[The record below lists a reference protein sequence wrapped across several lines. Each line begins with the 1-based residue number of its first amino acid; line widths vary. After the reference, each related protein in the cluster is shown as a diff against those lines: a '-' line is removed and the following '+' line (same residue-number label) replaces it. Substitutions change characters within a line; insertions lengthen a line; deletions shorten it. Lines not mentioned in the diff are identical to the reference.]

1 MVFPKM
7 IILGIFANGRQG
19 SRGPQGWL
27 GWVGVRTKSM
37 KFKPYSAMIFKIWLL
52 LDRIRTG
59 WCWFKRWALGRYE
72 RAEVPTH
79 WYLQELPK
87 TLYSAFTALWQRL
100 LVFRI
105 LCLRLATIALRAQ
118 SLFSPPV
125 FTGGRSQDHHLH
137 SAHGIDNKLIP
148 VDVVFAIPN
157 PHSIPQRRWIF
168 VGNGGLLG
176 DDQSVTGAL
185 SHGGP
190 PAHHCPSPNLLN
202 QPSLMYIE
210 ITSTP
215 PHMVATIYIFSV
227 PLISISSQ

>member
-1 MVFPKM
+1 
-7 IILGIFANGRQG
+7 
-19 SRGPQGWL
+19 
-27 GWVGVRTKSM
+27 
-37 KFKPYSAMIFKIWLL
+37 MIFKIWLL

-59 WCWFKRWALGRYE
+59 WCWFKRWASGRYE

-105 LCLRLATIALRAQ
+105 LCLRLATIALPWQQLPCERNLY
-118 SLFSPPV
+118 SLLWYLQAADPKTITCTQLMVS
-125 FTGGRSQDHHLH
+125 TTSL
-137 SAHGIDNKLIP
+137 
-148 VDVVFAIPN
+148 DVVFAIPN
-157 PHSIPQRRWIF
+157 PHSIPQRRWIC
-168 VGNGGLLG
+168 VGNGGLQG
-176 DDQSVTGAL
+176 DDQSVTRAL

-210 ITSTP
+210 IRSTH
-215 PHMVATIYIFSV
+215 PHMVSTI
-227 PLISISSQ
+227 